1 MAALIGGI
9 PEKTN
14 TMPIIPAD
22 DSEGELQ
29 QALDKISQDS
39 DPISP
44 SGTRGR
50 MVVKK
55 VAYTS
60 PNAFANSLAQGI
72 MNKSGGFK
80 QIILDSID
88 TAFYTD
94 DEADQDSPSEEEI
107 EIVDYGPDI
116 DDIRSELKSAKE

>member
-29 QALDKISQDS
+29 KALDKISQDS
-39 DPISP
+39 DSISP
-44 SGTRGR
+44 SGARGR

-60 PNAFANSLAQGI
+60 PNAFANSLA
-72 MNKSGGFK
+72 
-80 QIILDSID
+80 
-88 TAFYTD
+88 
-94 DEADQDSPSEEEI
+94 
-107 EIVDYGPDI
+107 
-116 DDIRSELKSAKE
+116 